1 MNVTPKT
8 DISGSQVEEEHTNAV
23 PDDVLVS
30 VVMTTYNHAKFIAQ
44 AIESVLMQKTDFSVE
59 LCIGEDESSDETRAI
74 CVAYAEKYPDKIR
87 LFLRSRKDVI
97 YINGVASGRNNAFK
111 TMRACR
117 GRYLAILEGD
127 DKWTDPYKLQ
137 KQVEYFEAHAQCGVV
152 CHYTTVIDQDDVV
165 LETPEQLS
173 ARELYWYHFF
183 VGRGARKGSRHL
195 TTMFRR
201 ELLERFISNEWGNNV
216 YAGDRFL
223 KGCALQADYYG
234 YVIPEIM
241 GAYRVHRGGIYSLQ
255 PKITKLKHRISDDC
269 IALKYVL
276 KGYPLLRLR
285 LLFSM
290 LKRIARLMFMQMSS
304 GREQK

>member
-1 MNVTPKT
+1 MDEIPVTE
-8 DISGSQVEEEHTNAV
+8 ICSSQMEEEHANVV

-30 VVMTTYNHAKFIAQ
+30 VVMTTYNHANFIAQ
-44 AIESVLMQKTDFSVE
+44 AIESVLMQKTSFSVE

-97 YINGVASGRNNAFK
+97 YINGVPSGRRNGLK

-137 KQVEYFEAHAQCGVV
+137 KQVDYFETHAQCGVV
-152 CHYTTVIDQDDVV
+152 CHYATVIDQDNVV
-165 LETPEQLS
+165 LETPQELS
-173 ARELYWYHFF
+173 ARKLCWHHFF
-183 VGRGARKGSRHL
+183 VGSGERKGTRHL

-201 ELLERFISNEWGNNV
+201 KLIERFIGNEWSKDV

-223 KGCALQADYYG
+223 KGCALQADYCG

-255 PKITKLKHRISDDC
+255 PKIAKLKHRISDDW
-269 IALKYVL
+269 ITFRYVL
-276 KGYPLLRLR
+276 KGYQLLRLR

-290 LKRIARLMFMQMSS
+290 LKRIARLLFMQASRR
-304 GREQK
+304 REQK